1 LTLRKSDLLFG
12 PGAGETMAAVTTFAD
27 PLEAG
32 REAAARY
39 AWNEALD
46 LLTEADAASPLG
58 PDDLVRLAE
67 AAWWMGRMRDCIT
80 SRERAQKAY
89 LDAGN
94 RPAAARAALDLFDHH
109 GDLQEFPLAGVW
121 LQRAAKLL
129 EGEPDCVE
137 HGYLKMMHGFMARNE
152 GNWERMNE
160 CAGEALDYGT
170 RYGDKNLMA
179 FGLAMQGMAA
189 VLRGDVEHGMSL
201 LDEATIAAVS
211 GELGPYATGWIYC
224 IMISAC
230 AALADWQRAGQ
241 WTEAAKRWCDRQAI
255 SGFPGVC
262 RVHRA
267 EIMRLRGSLVD
278 AEEEARVA
286 TIELGQFNLNIAG
299 WAFYELGEV
308 RLRIGD
314 LDAAEEA
321 FRQAHELG
329 RNPQPGLAL
338 VQLKRGK
345 TKPASSAI
353 RRALSDESLTPLDRA
368 KLLPAQVDIALMCG
382 DMDEARVAVEELGA
396 IARSYSA
403 PAMQAA
409 AEAARAELARAEGKL
424 DEAVASAKRAAKLW
438 KQADIAYEASRM
450 GVFLAECYAA
460 EGDREGAELELRSA
474 ISVFEKLGAGPDA
487 VSASDKVRALA
498 TAAAPE
504 ERRVAKTFM
513 FTDIVKS
520 TNLLE
525 AIGDDAWMDLIRWH
539 DGALRALFISHA
551 GEEVDHTGDGFFV
564 AFETADDAIGC
575 AIAIQRA
582 LVDHRKAHGF
592 APQVRIGLHA
602 AEVTGVEKNYRG
614 KGVHEAARIGAL
626 AAGGEILASAVTTEA
641 LASPVKI
648 SEPRAADLKGVAEP
662 VQVVGVLWRDT

>member
-1 LTLRKSDLLFG
+1 
-12 PGAGETMAAVTTFAD
+12 MAAVATIAD

-32 REAAARY
+32 REAVARY
-39 AWNEALD
+39 AWNEALQ
-46 LLTEADAASPLG
+46 LLTEADAAAPLG
-58 PDDLVRLAE
+58 PDDLVHLAE
-67 AAWWMGRMRDCIT
+67 SAWWMGRMRDCIAA
-80 SRERAQKAY
+80 RERAQKAY
-89 LDAGN
+89 FDGGN
-94 RPAAARAALDLFDHH
+94 IRAAARAALDLFDHY
-109 GDLQEFPLAGVW
+109 GDLQEFPLAGAW
-121 LQRAAKLL
+121 LQRATKLL

-137 HGYLKMMHGFMARNE
+137 QGYLKLMLGFMGRNE
-152 GNWERMNE
+152 GDWERMDGH
-160 CAGEALDYGT
+160 ARDALDCGT
-170 RYGDKNLMA
+170 RYGDKDLMA
-179 FGLAMQGMAA
+179 LSLAMRGMAA
-189 VLRGDVEHGMSL
+189 IQRGDAEPGMAF

-241 WTEAAKRWCDRQAI
+241 WTEAAKRWCDRQSI

-267 EIMRLRGSLVD
+267 EIMRLRGSLAD
-278 AEEEARVA
+278 AEEEARAA
-286 TIELGQFNLNIAG
+286 TLELGQFNLNIAG

-308 RLRIGD
+308 RLRVGD

-329 RNPQPGLAL
+329 RTPQPGLAL

-345 TKPASSAI
+345 TKPAASAI
-353 RRALSDESLTPLDRA
+353 RRALSDESLTTLDRA
-368 KLLPAQVDIALMCG
+368 KLLPAQVEIALMCG
-382 DMDEARVAVEELGA
+382 DIDEARTAVEELNT
-396 IARSYSA
+396 IAGSYSA

-409 AEAARAELARAEGKL
+409 AEAANAELARATGTLEV
-424 DEAVASAKRAAKLW
+424 AVTAAKRSAKLW

-487 VSASDKVRALA
+487 LAASDKLRGLA
-498 TAAAPE
+498 NAAAPE
-504 ERRVAKTFM
+504 GRRVAKTFM

-525 AIGDDAWMDLIRWH
+525 AIGDEAWTDLIRWH
-539 DGALRALFISHA
+539 DEALRTLFAAHA
-551 GEEVDHTGDGFFV
+551 AEEVDHTGDGFFV
-564 AFETADDAIGC
+564 AFESADAAVGC
-575 AIAIQRA
+575 AIGIQRA
-582 LVDHRKAHGF
+582 LAEHRRAHGF

-602 AEVTGVEKNYRG
+602 AEVTGVDKNYRG

-626 AAGGEILASAVTTEA
+626 AEGSEILASAATAEA
-641 LASPVKI
+641 LATPVKM
-648 SEPRAADLKGVAEP
+648 SESRAAMLKGVAEP
-662 VQVVGVLWRDT
+662 VQVVAVLWREA